1 MSFLLCV
8 PLMIGIKIST
18 VGLLFF
24 KIHQTPHRDE
34 VHFLRFFRLYTL
46 VSPIIPDQSQKN
58 VGEKS
63 VDNSGETWLRLG
75 LLFVA
80 QAQDPEVEARRIMS
94 AALTFHR
101 GTKATYLLCALVRT
115 ACDIIPTRPSGKG
128 LCYACVNINRVDF
141 EVAQFI

>member
-1 MSFLLCV
+1 MKYIIHASRVIIVLNDLNGLIVSRAAFIAPPVFTTSLQTQTVSYKKEMSFLLCV

-34 VHFLRFFRLYTL
+34 VHFLRRGKGGFSDYTL

-63 VDNSGETWLRLG
+63 VDNSGET
-75 LLFVA
+75 
-80 QAQDPEVEARRIMS
+80 
-94 AALTFHR
+94 
-101 GTKATYLLCALVRT
+101 
-115 ACDIIPTRPSGKG
+115 
-128 LCYACVNINRVDF
+128 
-141 EVAQFI
+141 